1 MPSRPGD
8 LKLFFVGY
16 VYVMMMNHKASML
29 AGFVV
34 LASALAHGLSPWVKI
49 YGRRYLA
56 VLGLA
61 AVAALAARRTFWL
74 PFLGEAAF
82 PGAVLGERDVAPRG
96 ANATATVRAPKN
108 STIVYWAASTDAPG
122 PRAAY
127 AEGSNAGVARASAS
141 GVAVLRVR
149 RPGVYGVAGTTLKPH
164 VHYRV
169 VESKNMLGPVQ
180 TANIVAEPKKDTI
193 TGFFA

>member
-1 MPSRPGD
+1 
-8 LKLFFVGY
+8 
-16 VYVMMMNHKASML
+16 MMNNHKASML

-56 VLGLA
+56 VAGLV
-61 AVAALAARRTFWL
+61 AVLALATRRTFWL
-74 PFLGEAAF
+74 PFLGEAVF
-82 PGAVLGERDVAPRG
+82 PGAVLGDREVAPRG

-108 STIVYWAASTDAPG
+108 ATIVYWAASVDAPG
-122 PRAAY
+122 PKAAY

-149 RPGVYGVAGTTLKPH
+149 RPGVYAVGAGPH

-169 VESKNMLGPVQ
+169 VESTGMLGPVQ
-180 TANIVAEPKKDTI
+180 TAPVGPPAKDSVMGGI
-193 TGFFA
+193 GMLL

>member
-1 MPSRPGD
+1 
-8 LKLFFVGY
+8 
-16 VYVMMMNHKASML
+16 MMMNHKASML

-34 LASALAHGLSPWVKI
+34 LASALAHGISPWVKV

-61 AVAALAARRTFWL
+61 AVAALATRRTFWL
-74 PFLGEAAF
+74 PFLGEAVF
-82 PGAVLGERDVAPRG
+82 PGAVLGDRDAAPRG

-108 STIVYWAASTDAPG
+108 ATIVYWAASVDAPG

-149 RPGVYGVAGTTLKPH
+149 RPGVYAVGVKGTLVPH

-169 VESKNMLGPVQ
+169 VGTDNMLGPVQ
-180 TANIVAEPKKDTI
+180 TAPVGPPAKDTAMGAI
-193 TGFFA
+193 GVLL

>member
-1 MPSRPGD
+1 
-8 LKLFFVGY
+8 
-16 VYVMMMNHKASML
+16 MNNHRVQML

-34 LASALAHGLSPWVKI
+34 LASALAHAIAPWVKI

-56 VLGLA
+56 LAGLV
-61 AVAALAARRTFWL
+61 AVVVLAARRTFWL

-82 PGAVLGERDVAPRG
+82 PAAALGDRDVSPRG

-108 STIVYWAASTDAPG
+108 ATIVYWAASVDAPG
-122 PRAAY
+122 PKAAY

-141 GVAVLRVR
+141 GGAVLRVR
-149 RPGVYGVAGTTLKPH
+149 RPGVYAVGGAQLKPH

-169 VESKNMLGPVQ
+169 VESTGMLGPVQ
-180 TANIVAEPKKDTI
+180 TAPVGPPAKDSVMGGI
-193 TGFFA
+193 GMLLA